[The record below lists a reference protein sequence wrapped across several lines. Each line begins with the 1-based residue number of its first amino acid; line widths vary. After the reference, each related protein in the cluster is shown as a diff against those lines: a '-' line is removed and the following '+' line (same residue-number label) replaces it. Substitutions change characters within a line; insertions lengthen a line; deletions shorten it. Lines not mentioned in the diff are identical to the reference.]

1 MNEKSVKSE
10 LLGIDIPVAE
20 FENQVYIIQHRTISQ
35 VLADYPRILIKTE
48 PQLITEARCVYWCLA
63 EDKETGAHYESIGES
78 CPRTLT
84 NDISK
89 NYRATMAY
97 HRAVDRAVIG
107 LLKVQGLEGLKEYYS
122 SFELEQPAENEYPK
136 KIPEFSE
143 NGFSAPPE
151 VENVNPHG
159 NQATAAQNGRSNNT
173 YPEIQSGSTSEL
185 TDDTVILIGSCRN
198 RRYGDVKDTEK
209 FKEFLNWIAHSE
221 MDYPDVSRKEQ
232 IKMFKKLAEETVS

>member
-1 MNEKSVKSE
+1 MNEKSVRSE
-10 LLGIDIPVAE
+10 LLGCDIPVTE

-35 VLADYPRILIKTE
+35 VLADYPRIRIKTE

-63 EDKETGAHYESIGES
+63 EDTETGAHYESIGES

-107 LLKVQGLEGLKEYYS
+107 LLKVRGLEGLKEYYS
-122 SFELEQPAENEYPK
+122 SFELEQPAENEYPE
-136 KIPEFSE
+136 KITEFSE
-143 NGFSAPPE
+143 SGFSEPPE
-151 VENVNPHG
+151 AENTNPHG
-159 NQATAAQNGRSNNT
+159 NQAAAQNGYSNND
-173 YPEIQSGSTSEL
+173 YPNTNNGNTSEF

-198 RRYGDVKDTEK
+198 RRYGEVKETEK
-209 FKEFLNWIAHSE
+209 FKEFLKWIANSE
-221 MDYPDVSRKEQ
+221 MDYPDAARKEQ
-232 IKMFKKLAEETVS
+232 IKMFKKLAIETFS

>member
-10 LLGIDIPVAE
+10 LLGIDIPVTE
-20 FENQVYIIQHRTISQ
+20 FENQVYIIQHRTIGQ
-35 VLADYPRILIKTE
+35 VLADYPRIHIKTE

-63 EDKETGAHYESIGES
+63 EDAQTGAHYESIGES

-107 LLKVQGLEGLKEYYS
+107 LLKVRGLEGLKEYYS
-122 SFELEQPAENEYPK
+122 SFELEQPAENEYPE
-136 KIPEFSE
+136 KITEFSE
-143 NGFSAPPE
+143 DGFCEPPE
-151 VENVNPHG
+151 AENANPHN
-159 NQATAAQNGRSNNT
+159 NQAIVALNGN
-173 YPEIQSGSTSEL
+173 TSEL

-209 FKEFLNWIAHSE
+209 FKEFLNWIANSE
-221 MDYPDVSRKEQ
+221 MDYPDAARKEQ
-232 IKMFKKLAEETVS
+232 IKMFKKLATETFS